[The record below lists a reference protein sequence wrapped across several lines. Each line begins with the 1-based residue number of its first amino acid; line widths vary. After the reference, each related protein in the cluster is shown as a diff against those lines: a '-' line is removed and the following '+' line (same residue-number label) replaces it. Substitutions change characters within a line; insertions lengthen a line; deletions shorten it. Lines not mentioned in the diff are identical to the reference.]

1 MLRSARGTSSVLA
14 ASAAKPRA
22 GASFK
27 FSSNPSFTFTTSRS
41 TASNSAPANCRS
53 IYTSRSALSSTSATA
68 TRTSSQSFQPRF
80 QRNFHATAYRMAA
93 TRAETDA
100 FGEVQVPADKYW
112 GAQTERSLENFKIN
126 QPQDRMPPP
135 IVKAFGILKG
145 AAATVNMQFGL
156 DPKIGKAIQEAAAEV
171 ASLKLIDHF
180 PLVVWQTGSGTQSN
194 MNANEVISNRA
205 IEILGGKM
213 GSKKPVHPNDHVNM
227 SASSNDTFPT
237 VMHIAAVLE
246 IEQELIPAIKSLRD
260 ALQAKVDDFEAKKI
274 IKIGRTHLQDATPL
288 TLAQEFSGYVAQLD
302 FGIKR
307 VESSLPDLRLLAQG
321 GTAVGTGINTFKGFA
336 EAIAAEVTKMT
347 GTEFKT
353 APNKF
358 ESLAAHDAIVQAS
371 GSLNTLS
378 SSLFK
383 IAQDIRYL
391 GSGPRCGLGE
401 LALPENEPG
410 SSIMP
415 GKVNPT
421 QCEALTMVCAQVIGN
436 HSATTIGGMNGQFEL
451 NVFKPLVIRNLL
463 HSIRI
468 LTDGMKSF
476 EKNLVVGLQANEDKI
491 SNIMKESLMLVTC
504 LNPKIGYD
512 MASKVAK
519 NAHKKGLTLKESA
532 MELKALSEED
542 FDRLVRPELMI
553 GPEEYKKK

>member
-1 MLRSARGTSSVLA
+1 MLRSAPARRAASGLANSRLTLGPRTCAKSLSTCSTRFTSSPA
-14 ASAAKPRA
+14 AIYPAAN
-22 GASFK
+22 
-27 FSSNPSFTFTTSRS
+27 SS
-41 TASNSAPANCRS
+41 
-53 IYTSRSALSSTSATA
+53 SRSANFTSPFSLQRSIHTTA
-68 TRTSSQSFQPRF
+68 PRMTETRTES
-80 QRNFHATAYRMAA
+80 
-93 TRAETDA
+93 DA
-100 FGEVQVPADKYW
+100 FGEIQVPADKYW

-135 IVKAFGILKG
+135 IIKAFGILKG
-145 AAATVNMQFGL
+145 AAAAVNVRYGL
-156 DPKIGKAIQEAAAEV
+156 DEKIAKAIQQAAAEV
-171 ASLKLIDHF
+171 ADGKLLDHF

-205 IEILGGKM
+205 IEILGGVK
-213 GSKKPVHPNDHVNM
+213 GSKKPVHPNDHVNR

-246 IEQELIPAIKSLRD
+246 IENELIPSLKSLRD
-260 ALQAKVDDFEAKKI
+260 ALQKKVDEFDAKNI

-288 TLAQEFSGYVAQLD
+288 TLGQEFSGYVAQLEA
-302 FGIKR
+302 GIKR

-321 GTAVGTGINTFKGFA
+321 GTAVGTGINTFQGFA
-336 EAIAAEVTKMT
+336 EAIAEEVSKMT

-358 ESLAAHDAIVQAS
+358 EALAAHDAIVQAH
-371 GSLNTLS
+371 GSLNTLAG
-378 SSLFK
+378 SLSK

-401 LALPENEPG
+401 LILPENEPG

-421 QCEALTMVCAQVIGN
+421 QCEALTMVCAQVMGN
-436 HSATTIGGMNGQFEL
+436 HVATTIGGMNGQFEL
-451 NVFKPLVIRNLL
+451 NVYKPLIIRNLL
-463 HSIRI
+463 HSVRI
-468 LTDGMKSF
+468 LSDGMRSF
-476 EKNLVVGLQANEDKI
+476 EKNLVAGLQANEEKI
-491 SNIMKESLMLVTC
+491 ASIMKESLMLVTT

-532 MELKALSEED
+532 LELNALSEED
-542 FDRLVRPELMI
+542 FDKLVRPELMI
-553 GPEEYKKK
+553 GPSAYKS

>member
-1 MLRSARGTSSVLA
+1 
-14 ASAAKPRA
+14 
-22 GASFK
+22 
-27 FSSNPSFTFTTSRS
+27 
-41 TASNSAPANCRS
+41 
-53 IYTSRSALSSTSATA
+53 
-68 TRTSSQSFQPRF
+68 
-80 QRNFHATAYRMAA
+80 
-93 TRAETDA
+93 
-100 FGEVQVPADKYW
+100 
-112 GAQTERSLENFKIN
+112 
-126 QPQDRMPPP
+126 
-135 IVKAFGILKG
+135 
-145 AAATVNMQFGL
+145 
-156 DPKIGKAIQEAAAEV
+156 
-171 ASLKLIDHF
+171 
-180 PLVVWQTGSGTQSN
+180 
-194 MNANEVISNRA
+194 
-205 IEILGGKM
+205 M

-246 IEQELIPAIKSLRD
+246 IEHELLPAITSLRS
-260 ALQAKVDDFEAKKI
+260 ALQTKVDEFEARNI

-302 FGIKR
+302 FGLKR

-336 EAIAAEVTKMT
+336 EGIAEEVSNAT
-347 GTEFKT
+347 GIAFKT

-358 ESLAAHDAIVQAS
+358 EALAAHDAIVQAS
-371 GSLNTLS
+371 GSLNTLA

-436 HSATTIGGMNGQFEL
+436 HTATTIGGMNGQFEL
-451 NVFKPLVIRNLL
+451 NVFKPLIIRNLL

-468 LTDGMKSF
+468 LSDGMRSF
-476 EKNLVVGLQANEDKI
+476 EKNLVVGLKANEEKI
-491 SNIMKESLMLVTC
+491 ASIMKES
-504 LNPKIGYD
+504 
-512 MASKVAK
+512 
-519 NAHKKGLTLKESA
+519 
-532 MELKALSEED
+532 
-542 FDRLVRPELMI
+542 
-553 GPEEYKKK
+553 